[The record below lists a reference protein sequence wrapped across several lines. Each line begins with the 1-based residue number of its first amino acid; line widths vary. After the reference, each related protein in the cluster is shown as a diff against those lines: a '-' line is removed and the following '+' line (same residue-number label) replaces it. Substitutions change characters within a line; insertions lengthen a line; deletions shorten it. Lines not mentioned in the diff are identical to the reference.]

1 MTSGGKDKIQGDG
14 LYLILTEDAQKPRSL
29 LHFDAFKQKNIDPL
43 RIKRMVKSPDMVP
56 MIEVF
61 FSEGVDARLESF
73 TVSAVLRSS
82 NGMSPEIIQI

>member
-1 MTSGGKDKIQGDG
+1 
-14 LYLILTEDAQKPRSL
+14 
-29 LHFDAFKQKNIDPL
+29 
-43 RIKRMVKSPDMVP
+43 MVP

-82 NGMSPEIIQI
+82 NGMSPEIIQISVTI